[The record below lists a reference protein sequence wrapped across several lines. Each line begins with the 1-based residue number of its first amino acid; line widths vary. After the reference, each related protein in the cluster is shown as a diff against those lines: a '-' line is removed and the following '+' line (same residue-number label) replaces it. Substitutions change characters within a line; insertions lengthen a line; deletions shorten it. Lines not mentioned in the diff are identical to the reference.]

1 MPPEESRIPPR
12 PARWTSQLH
21 GASTEQA
28 VVGIVREYLQTW
40 TPSELEP
47 IPVAIDPARLNSG
60 QDVSDLAVE
69 LTRAEL
75 KFAGAEKTAETLK
88 EITAVVREAAARFP
102 RFSWEA
108 KLIGRNP

>member
-1 MPPEESRIPPR
+1 MPPEESQVPPR
-12 PARWTSQLH
+12 PARWTTQLH
-21 GASTEQA
+21 GASNEQA

-75 KFAGAEKTAETLK
+75 KFTGPEKTAETLK

-108 KLIGRNP
+108 KFIGRNP